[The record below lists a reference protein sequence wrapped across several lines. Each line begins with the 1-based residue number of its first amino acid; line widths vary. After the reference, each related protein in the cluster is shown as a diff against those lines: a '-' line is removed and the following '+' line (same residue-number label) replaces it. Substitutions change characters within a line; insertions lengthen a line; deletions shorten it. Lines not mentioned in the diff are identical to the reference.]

1 LCARKGTETKSK
13 EERFICRENCVSFFS
28 IQAGG
33 IVTILFAVA
42 GYFAVV
48 GIFVRFI
55 QFSRERDDAMHLMTS
70 GWIQNESGIAE

>member
-1 LCARKGTETKSK
+1 
-13 EERFICRENCVSFFS
+13 
-28 IQAGG
+28 
-33 IVTILFAVA
+33 VTILFAVA